1 MNNKYDVIIIGGG
14 PAGYSAALYCAR
26 AALATVL
33 LEASAPG
40 GQMGLTAT
48 IDNYPGFSQGIE
60 GFDLAVQMR
69 EQAEHFGAVSVF
81 DKVQF
86 VDFEG
91 PIKKVATLSGTIY
104 EAGTVILA
112 TGAVPKELGL
122 DNEKQLRGRGITYCA
137 TCDGAFYRGKTVIV
151 VGGGDTAA
159 ADAAFLSKICSKI
172 YLVHRRDSLRASRA
186 YLNPLES
193 SGNVEFIWNSAIQSV
208 LSGQKV
214 TGAVIKNLKTGKE
227 TTLDCDG
234 IFVAVGNLPNT
245 ELFRDK
251 IELDM
256 HGYVVADE
264 STKTSVPGVFA
275 VGDMRAKPMR
285 QVVTAVADGAVA
297 SKMVEEYLLE
307 HPFQR

>member
-1 MNNKYDVIIIGGG
+1 M
-14 PAGYSAALYCAR
+14 
-26 AALATVL
+26 
-33 LEASAPG
+33 
-40 GQMGLTAT
+40 
-48 IDNYPGFSQGIE
+48 
-60 GFDLAVQMR
+60 
-69 EQAEHFGAVSVF
+69 
-81 DKVQF
+81 
-86 VDFEG
+86 
-91 PIKKVATLSGTIY
+91 
-104 EAGTVILA
+104 
-112 TGAVPKELGL
+112 
-122 DNEKQLRGRGITYCA
+122 
-137 TCDGAFYRGKTVIV
+137 IV

-275 VGDMRAKPMR
+275 VGDMRTKPMR
-285 QVVTAVADGAVA
+285 QIVTAVADGAVA
-297 SKMVEEYLLE
+297 SKMTEEYLIE